1 MQSSAS
7 LDVAEYEQF
16 MHMRLRT
23 DLNDACSLF
32 QALTHEQEEY
42 RALVQNIQLLVKGEI
57 GNLKT
62 LMPLGKEQGFQVQAE
77 VPVTEFIYVKIGL
90 GFHVQCTLLEASDI
104 AKNKEQ
110 QLQAQIDRQ
119 TDTISKIRARMI
131 LMQES
136 IEAMQAA

>member
-42 RALVQNIQLLVKGEI
+42 RALVQNIQLLVKVCDNTVAYCCMLLPAGSQSACRVR
-57 GNLKT
+57 L
-62 LMPLGKEQGFQVQAE
+62 
-77 VPVTEFIYVKIGL
+77 VT
-90 GFHVQCTLLEASDI
+90 
-104 AKNKEQ
+104 
-110 QLQAQIDRQ
+110 
-119 TDTISKIRARMI
+119 SKR
-131 LMQES
+131 
-136 IEAMQAA
+136 